1 MQLDTLIS
9 PDEARAQLAHYEA
22 QLAEERTVEDDA
34 IRAGYRA
41 AERGLPVIS
50 LPDAVHAGGYFPSGL
65 PRIAIARATS
75 TECFVRESQWG
86 TGRQYVF
93 SRESW
98 DRGRAQVG
106 RHRVEVL
113 TPGPGQIQNQ
123 KRAFRGRTIVP
134 TIPPQFRPRRT
145 RLHLFHILWEVE
157 EWTPVPPRDP
167 ALLRHLR
174 GDLWTVH
181 AVWDLTELE
190 RAVLSARIA

>member
-9 PDEARAQLAHYEA
+9 PDEAKAQLEHYED
-22 QLAEERTVEDDA
+22 QLKAERTAEDDA

-41 AERGLPVIS
+41 AARGLPVIN
-50 LPDAVHAGGYFPSGL
+50 LPAAVHAGGYFDNGL
-65 PRIAIARATS
+65 PRIAIARATA
-75 TECFVRESQWG
+75 TECWVRASSA
-86 TGRQYVF
+86 TGGRLVF
-93 SRESW
+93 STTDW

-106 RHRVEVL
+106 RHRVEV
-113 TPGPGQIQNQ
+113 TVTGPGTLRQ
-123 KRAFRGRTIVP
+123 RAWNGHTIVP

-157 EWTPVPPRDP
+157 KWTPVPPRDP

-181 AVWDLTELE
+181 AVWDLTDLE
-190 RAVLSARIA
+190 RAVLAGRAG